1 MKNLIAKMNDF
12 KNNIFIEFK
21 TDKLKF
27 ILKYL
32 ILIISFVC
40 LATLPS
46 FTYREQFNDITNI
59 LCIVLAIFA
68 FLYVI
73 FKGRIVI
80 NYYILCMVLFML
92 FSVILTAFTT
102 HTWETVR
109 SILTL
114 YSISCVF
121 FTCIINLKKPNFYII
136 SLLIGFIVL
145 SIWFVID
152 NKDYFLT
159 FNFTDRIGDTF
170 GNLNTVGG
178 MFALASTIL
187 FYYIFKH
194 KKWYF
199 LLLVVEVLFAI
210 LTAVTGSKSALVLF
224 VLGFLINLY
233 FLFGK
238 KKIIWYVI
246 TVIGFI
252 ALFIVILLLPPFEV
266 IKDRFI
272 DMFLTL
278 FSGASYDLSTA
289 QRYNMFID
297 GIYLWL
303 KNIFFGNG
311 SQAFSILTSYG
322 TYSHSTVSELLC
334 NFGLVGFIL
343 FYLSFFKMITRKNK
357 SRFYPLILSFS
368 ISFLLFG
375 SIISVIYISKHII
388 IFGSLL
394 AAISFLDND
403 ESDRAICI
411 NFDILHKKINL
422 QFNNFKSIGNKK
434 FKSNSSMDNVP
445 TNKEAD
451 Y

>member
-32 ILIISFVC
+32 ILVVSFVC

-102 HTWETVR
+102 RTWETIR

-199 LLLVVEVLFAI
+199 LLLVIEVLFAI

-238 KKIIWYVI
+238 KKITWYVI

-252 ALFIVILLLPPFEV
+252 VLFIVILLLPPFEV

-289 QRYNMFID
+289 QRYNMFVD

-343 FYLSFFKMITRKNK
+343 FYLSFIKMITRKNK

-403 ESDRAICI
+403 ESDRSICI

-422 QFNNFKSIGNKK
+422 QFNNFKSIENKK
-434 FKSNSSMDNVP
+434 FKSNNSIDNV
-445 TNKEAD
+445 TANKENN
-451 Y
+451 

>member
-1 MKNLIAKMNDF
+1 M
-12 KNNIFIEFK
+12 
-21 TDKLKF
+21 
-27 ILKYL
+27 
-32 ILIISFVC
+32 
-40 LATLPS
+40 
-46 FTYREQFNDITNI
+46 
-59 LCIVLAIFA
+59 
-68 FLYVI
+68 
-73 FKGRIVI
+73 
-80 NYYILCMVLFML
+80 
-92 FSVILTAFTT
+92 
-102 HTWETVR
+102 R

-121 FTCIINLKKPNFYII
+121 FTCIINLKKPNFYIV

-159 FNFTDRIGDTF
+159 FNFADRIGDTF

-199 LLLVVEVLFAI
+199 FLLILEVLFAI

-233 FLFGK
+233 FLFEK
-238 KKIIWYVI
+238 QKIIWYVI

-289 QRYNMFID
+289 QRYNMFFD

-322 TYSHSTVSELLC
+322 MYSHSTVSELLC

-343 FYLSFFKMITRKNK
+343 FYLSFIKMISKKNK
-357 SRFYPLILSFS
+357 SNFYPLILSFS

-375 SIISVIYISKHII
+375 SIITIIYISKYII
-388 IFGSLL
+388 IFGSSL

-403 ESDRAICI
+403 ESDRSICI

>member
-32 ILIISFVC
+32 ILVVSFVC

-102 HTWETVR
+102 RTWETIR

-252 ALFIVILLLPPFEV
+252 VLFIVILLLPPFEV

-278 FSGASYDLSTA
+278 FSGEAYDLSTA
-289 QRYNMFID
+289 QRYNMFFD

-343 FYLSFFKMITRKNK
+343 FYLSFIKMITRKNK

-403 ESDRAICI
+403 ESDRSICI
-411 NFDILHKKINL
+411 NFEILHKKINL
-422 QFNNFKSIGNKK
+422 QFNNFKSIEYKK
-434 FKSNSSMDNVP
+434 FKSNNSIDNVA
-445 TNKEAD
+445 TNKENN
-451 Y
+451 